1 MHLVSCNYNPIV
13 GIKTELLSP
22 PKLYA
27 DFNHEWRYVQFN
39 INNERQIWN
48 NWGNFIYYQIFFYQK
63 TAERKAVVMIIWDSN
78 IPNGNITIFSD
89 CQAAIRA
96 LGSNVMNSKTVYGFR
111 KYLNEV
117 AKKYNV
123 HIVWVPEHND
133 IPGNCRAD
141 ELARRSTTI
150 GESNTPSNSWVLETL
165 WGTAKLIIDDE
176 ITDYSNSRWAVSV
189 NGRMALD
196 LGTAG

>member
-133 IPGNCRAD
+133 IPGTAERMNWPDAARPSANPILRRILEYWRPFE
-141 ELARRSTTI
+141 ELQ
-150 GESNTPSNSWVLETL
+150 SW
-165 WGTAKLIIDDE
+165 
-176 ITDYSNSRWAVSV
+176 
-189 NGRMALD
+189 
-196 LGTAG
+196 